1 MMLKKL
7 IRNEKGLTL
16 IELLAVIVILGI
28 IAAIAIPSIGGLIDN
43 SKKDAHVANAQQMIN
58 AAKIAVTADKS
69 LLPAEGKGKVVSLK
83 YLEDNGYLE
92 KIKDPDK
99 TEEGYVENVPD
110 YSGTAD
116 PQVSDDLSLGGQGQ
130 GEVNQPSSGSYVVIV
145 NKNNKLSYSVKL
157 VNKKRG
163 VQTGGTSGAAGKA
176 VAGEAVKEEDL
187 KRSEVR

>member
-1 MMLKKL
+1 MLKKL

-99 TEEGYVENVPD
+99 TEEGYVENVPNYND
-110 YSGTAD
+110 TAD
-116 PQVSDDLSLGGQGQ
+116 PQVSDDLSLGGQ

>member
-1 MMLKKL
+1 MLKKL

-69 LLPAEGKGKVVSLK
+69 LLPAEGKAKVVSLK

-92 KIKDPDK
+92 EIKDPDK
-99 TEEGYVENVPD
+99 TKDGYVKNVPN
-110 YSGTAD
+110 YSDTAD
-116 PQVSDDLSLGGQGQ
+116 PQVSGDLSLSGN
-130 GEVNQPSSGSYVVIV
+130 GEVDQPSSGSYVVIV
-145 NKNNKLSYSVKL
+145 NKNNKFSYRVKL
-157 VNKKRG
+157 VNENRG
-163 VQTGGTSGAAGKA
+163 VKDSNGK
-176 VAGEAVKEEDL
+176 AVKEEDL
-187 KRSEVR
+187 KRSEVRNQTN